1 MSTDTNT
8 TATTATTD
16 TLYWTSADGQRS
28 IDMSGATEEEALRV
42 LLEQCATAAERA
54 AILAGSFCE

>member
-1 MSTDTNT
+1 MSSTDTNT
-8 TATTATTD
+8 TATTD
-16 TLYWTSADGQRS
+16 TLYWVSADGQRE

>member
-8 TATTATTD
+8 TATT
-16 TLYWTSADGQRS
+16 TLYWRSADGQRE